1 MLFAKYCDI
10 CPNDKTNKT
19 MSKPTKKRTNY
30 NEDILNVLKDKYG
43 YSLDYIRKS
52 LRGDRTGI
60 MPDAIIKAYKE
71 LENASKSAVA
81 EKAESLK

>member
-1 MLFAKYCDI
+1 MG
-10 CPNDKTNKT
+10 
-19 MSKPTKKRTNY
+19 KPTKKRTNY

-60 MPDAIIKAYKE
+60 MPDLIIKTYKE
-71 LENASKSAVA
+71 LEIAAKTAVA